1 MNWNTVVEFFRNS
14 VVTPE
19 NIWLWSLK
27 VFYIVLIFV
36 GVRLGIYASRIII
49 EKIFAQKAGYKL
61 YMEERR
67 ANTLRSIM
75 VSVARYT
82 LYFIGAVTALGL
94 LGVETASIVAAAGVG
109 GLAVGFGAQNLV
121 RDVITGFFI
130 IFEDQFGINDFVQVA
145 GVSGV
150 VEDMGLRATKI
161 RGYTGELHIVP
172 NGEISKVTNYN
183 RDYTVAL
190 VEVGVSY
197 DSNLDHVFAVLDKV
211 CEVAQASKAAIIEK
225 PQVVGIVNFGA
236 SDIVIRVMAKTMP
249 AQHWEVE
256 RYLRKEIKEAFD
268 EAKIEIPF
276 PQTVVHHVKEI

>member
-1 MNWNTVVEFFRNS
+1 MDWNTVVEFFRNS

-27 VFYIVLIFV
+27 FFYIVLIFI

-49 EKIFAQKAGYKL
+49 EKIFEQKAGYKL

-75 VSVARYT
+75 VSVVRYT

-94 LGVETASIVAAAGVG
+94 LGVETSSIVAAAGVG

-150 VEDMGLRATKI
+150 VEDIGLRATKI
-161 RGYTGELHIVP
+161 RSYTGELHIVP
-172 NGEISKVTNYN
+172 NGEISQVTNYN
-183 RDYTVAL
+183 RDYTMAL

-197 DSNLDHVFAVLDKV
+197 DSDLDRVFAVLDKV
-211 CEVAQASKAAIIEK
+211 CETAQASDAAIIEK

-249 AQHWEVE
+249 AQHWAVE
-256 RYLRKEIKEAFD
+256 RNLRKDIKEAFD
-268 EAKIEIPF
+268 KSGIEIPF
-276 PQTVVHHVKEI
+276 PQTVIHTVKE